1 MNATSL
7 DELRGGLAGR
17 GNVDER
23 MDQVRELLVGE
34 DLRRM
39 EARLAATDLR
49 IKDLERSLGH
59 RLDALAARLDAL
71 AGETAAERRASFDQ
85 LAKSIVDLGDDIRRI
100 GKD

>member
-7 DELRGGLAGR
+7 DELRGSLAGR
-17 GNVDER
+17 GNVDEK
-23 MDQVRELLVGE
+23 MQQVRELLVGE
-34 DLRRM
+34 DLRHM

-49 IKDLERSLGH
+49 LKELERSLGN

-71 AGETAAERRASFDQ
+71 AGEMTAERRSSFEQ
-85 LAKSIVDLGDDIRRI
+85 LAKTIVGLGDDIRRI